1 MSDGHT
7 QRTTTGGSVAV
18 GGTTAAG
25 ESETSDDRDWI
36 ALDLVAGRT
45 YVIDLRRIDT
55 GDGAPSDSLL
65 WGIYDAGGD
74 FIRGTWEE
82 DGTDWSSRLTFTA
95 TETGT
100 HHIAA
105 AIYCGRGTCEVDVTL
120 TVRVVEDERHV
131 RTDTLRER
139 VVDGAC
145 NGRFEHDGD
154 AAR

>member
-7 QRTTTGGSVAV
+7 QDTTPRRSVTV

-25 ESETSDDRDWI
+25 ESETSDDRGRF
-36 ALDLVAGRT
+36 ALDLIAGQT

-55 GDGAPSDSLL
+55 GDGALSDSLL

-82 DGTDWSSRLTFTA
+82 DGTGWSSRLTFTA

-105 AIYCGRGTCEVDVTL
+105 AFYCGLGTCEVDVTP
-120 TVRVVEDERHV
+120 TVRVVEDERHA
-131 RTDTLRER
+131 RADTLREMA
-139 VVDGAC
+139 VGGPC
-145 NGRFEHDGD
+145 NGRIEHDSDKG
-154 AAR
+154 